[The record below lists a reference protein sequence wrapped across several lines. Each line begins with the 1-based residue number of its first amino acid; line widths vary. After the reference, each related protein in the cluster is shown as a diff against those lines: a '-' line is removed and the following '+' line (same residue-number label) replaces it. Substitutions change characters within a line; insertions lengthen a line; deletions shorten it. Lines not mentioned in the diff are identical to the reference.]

1 MMSEGILS
9 AIGKTPLV
17 ELRRVFAGVKIRV
30 FAKLEGLNPG
40 GSMKD
45 RPALHIIK
53 RGLSSGQIKRGTV
66 VVESSSG
73 NMGIGLAQA
82 CTYFGLK
89 FICVVDPKTTRQTLG
104 LLEAY

>member
-9 AIGKTPLV
+9 AIGKAPLV
-17 ELRRVFAGVKIRV
+17 ELRRVFASSKIRV

-82 CTYFGLK
+82 CAYFGLK
-89 FICVVDPKTTRQTLG
+89 FIVWLTPKQRG
-104 LLEAY
+104 KIWGY